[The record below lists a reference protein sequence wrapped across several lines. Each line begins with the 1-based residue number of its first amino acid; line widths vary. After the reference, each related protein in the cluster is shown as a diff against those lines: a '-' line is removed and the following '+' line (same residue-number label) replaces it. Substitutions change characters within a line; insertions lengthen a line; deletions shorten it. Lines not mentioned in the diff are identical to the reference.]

1 MSRFQYY
8 TMEKL
13 IRFFLEQ
20 GKEGEC
26 WDFKQEWHDKT
37 EDLIKDIICFANTV
51 HDENCYLIFGVSDD
65 LEIKG
70 MTKKRRKQ
78 ACIIDAISH
87 LSFAGDNYPKIS
99 VETIKYEGV
108 DLDILVIY
116 NTDKTPIYLKKTYGN
131 MREGCI
137 YLRTGDKN
145 TPNNGNADISDIENL
160 WRKRLGLTKPPL
172 EYIYDR
178 MHNKLEW
185 VDSEYTF
192 YNIFKPEYTIEV
204 ISEEGDDRETD
215 EFYSYAMA
223 NEKTSFQTLNIKY
236 QNTILDSYQTVVLDS
251 GRLHIPVPEWG
262 YICHDKY
269 GQSKY
274 CYKYYVAGSKRYRV
288 FTFLYNRG
296 NDEEHYAY
304 DNLKNVVLF
313 FFSDEERIAFEVY
326 LEGHQDLVTEKI
338 ESVDRYDYINTGNEN
353 KTALYKERLRTGI
366 TLNQL
371 LVEWRNSKK

>member
-99 VETIKYEGV
+99 VETINYEGV
-108 DLDILVIY
+108 VLDILVIY

-131 MREGCI
+131 MREGCV
-137 YLRTGDKN
+137 YLRIGDKN

-185 VDSEYTF
+185 VGSEHTF

-223 NEKTSFQTLNIKY
+223 NEKTSFRTLNIKY

-251 GRLHIPVPEWG
+251 GRFHIPVPEWG
-262 YICHDKY
+262 YICHDRY
-269 GQSKY
+269 SHSKY
-274 CYKYYVAGSKRYRV
+274 CYKYYVAGSRRYRV
-288 FTFLYNRG
+288 FTFLYNRE
-296 NDEEHYAY
+296 NDEERYAY
-304 DNLKNVVLF
+304 DNLKDIVLF

-338 ESVDRYDYINTGNEN
+338 ESVDRYDYIDTGNEN
-353 KTALYKERLRTGI
+353 KTALYKERLRTGVA
-366 TLNQL
+366 LNQL
-371 LVEWRNSKK
+371 LVDWRNSKK